1 MLDDL
6 DRCIIHAL
14 HIDGRAPFS
23 RIATVLGV
31 STQTVARRYRR
42 LRAEAGLRVV
52 GLAETRQ
59 AGHTQWMVRLTTTPA
74 TAQTLAHSL
83 ARRPDTSWV
92 KLVSGGTEIF
102 TLINAPHGVEVSQ
115 ALLLRDIPR
124 RAGITAVSAH
134 CVLHTYLGGPTTWR
148 GVTQAL
154 SERQQRELRPAGEPA
169 DAPAGQAS
177 HPRTAH
183 PAPPPRADADPDG
196 TPVRP
201 APSAQAD
208 GDPGPTSA
216 HSRTVQPVP
225 PARADQELLAGLRQ
239 DGRASYADLA
249 AATGWSQA
257 TVARHIADLRARGMV
272 FFDVEVDPAVLGATT
287 QALLW
292 MAVAPA
298 RLDHVATALAGHHEL
313 AVVAATTGP
322 TNLLA
327 QALCS
332 DPTELHH
339 YLTRRLGALDGIHTL
354 ETAPILH
361 TVKAAGTLSPAGTR
375 LGLSSAS

>member
-6 DRCIIHAL
+6 DRRVIHAL

-23 RIATVLGV
+23 RIAQVLGV

-52 GLAETRQ
+52 GLTEPGQ
-59 AGHTQWMVRLTTTPA
+59 AGQTQWMVRLTTTPS
-74 TAQTLAHSL
+74 TAQALARSL

-102 TLINAPHGVEVSQ
+102 AIVRAPHGVEVSR

-134 CVLHTYLGGPTTWR
+134 CLLHSYLGGPTAWR
-148 GVTQAL
+148 GTTQAL
-154 SERQQRELRPAGEPA
+154 SDRQQALLRPAHAPAAPDGNRSWAPA
-169 DAPAGQAS
+169 DHALL
-177 HPRTAH
+177 
-183 PAPPPRADADPDG
+183 DA
-196 TPVRP
+196 
-201 APSAQAD
+201 
-208 GDPGPTSA
+208 
-216 HSRTVQPVP
+216 
-225 PARADQELLAGLRQ
+225 LRR
-239 DGRASYADLA
+239 DGRASYGDLA
-249 AATGWSQA
+249 TATGWSQA
-257 TVARHIADLRARGMV
+257 TVARRLTDLRSRGV
-272 FFDVEVDPAVLGATT
+272 LFFDVEIDPVLLGATT

-298 RLDHVATALAGHHEL
+298 RLDHVATTLAGHREL

-327 QALCS
+327 QALCA
-332 DPTELHH
+332 DPAELHH
-339 YLTRRLGALDGIHTL
+339 YLTRRLGALDGIHTI

-361 TVKAAGTLSPAGTR
+361 TLKAAGSLDSAAR
-375 LGLSSAS
+375 LRSEP

>member
-6 DRCIIHAL
+6 DRGVIHAL

-23 RIATVLGV
+23 RIAAALGV

-52 GLAETRQ
+52 GLAESRQ
-59 AGHTQWMVRLTTTPA
+59 AGQTQWMIRLTTTPA
-74 TAQTLAHSL
+74 TTQALAYSL

-102 TLINAPHGVEVSQ
+102 TIVHAPHGVAVSR

-134 CVLHTYLGGPTTWR
+134 CMLHSYLGGPTAWR
-148 GVTQAL
+148 GIAQAL
-154 SERQQRELRPAGEPA
+154 SDRQQAQLRPAREPATAPFPAPAAPVHDPSVASVREPAKAPPRATA
-169 DAPAGQAS
+169 DAPTREPATPAG
-177 HPRTAH
+177 R
-183 PAPPPRADADPDG
+183 RA
-196 TPVRP
+196 
-201 APSAQAD
+201 
-208 GDPGPTSA
+208 
-216 HSRTVQPVP
+216 
-225 PARADQELLAGLRQ
+225 PARADRDLLDALRR
-239 DGRASYADLA
+239 DGRASYAELA

-257 TVARHIADLRARGMV
+257 TVARHLTDLRSRGTV
-272 FFDVEVDPAVLGATT
+272 FFDVEIDPALLGATT

-298 RLDHVATALAGHHEL
+298 RLDHVATTLAGHPEL

-327 QALCS
+327 QALCA
-332 DPTELHH
+332 DPAELHH

-361 TVKAAGTLSPAGTR
+361 TIKAAGSLDPAVARTPLR
-375 LGLSSAS
+375 SVP

>member
-14 HIDGRAPFS
+14 YIDGRAPFS

-42 LRAEAGLRVV
+42 LRVEAGLRVV

-102 TLINAPHGVEVSQ
+102 TLIHAPHGVEVSQ

-154 SERQQRELRPAGEPA
+154 SESQQRELRPAAEPG
-169 DAPAGQAS
+169 DALAGSAS
-177 HPRTAH
+177 HPRTAR
-183 PAPPPRADADPDG
+183 PASPDG
-196 TPVRP
+196 APTQSRMVRP
-201 APSAQAD
+201 A
-208 GDPGPTSA
+208 
-216 HSRTVQPVP
+216 P
-225 PARADQELLAGLRQ
+225 PARADQELLAALRQ

-257 TVARHIADLRARGMV
+257 TVARHIADLRARGTV
-272 FFDVEVDPAVLGATT
+272 FFDVEIDPAVLGATT

>member
-6 DRCIIHAL
+6 DRSVIHAL

-23 RIATVLGV
+23 RIADVLGV

-52 GLAETRQ
+52 GLAEPGQ
-59 AGHTQWMVRLTTTPA
+59 AGQTQWMVRLTTTPSTTQA
-74 TAQTLAHSL
+74 LARSL

-102 TLINAPHGVEVSQ
+102 TIVHAPHGVEVSR

-134 CVLHTYLGGPTTWR
+134 CLLHSYLGGPTAWR
-148 GVTQAL
+148 GTTQAL
-154 SERQQRELRPAGEPA
+154 SDRQQALLHPDAAVPGAARPTG
-169 DAPAGQAS
+169 APDTAS
-177 HPRTAH
+177 
-183 PAPPPRADADPDG
+183 
-196 TPVRP
+196 
-201 APSAQAD
+201 PSAQA
-208 GDPGPTSA
+208 GEPLPAPRRSPAVSA
-216 HSRTVQPVP
+216 GRRSW
-225 PARADQELLAGLRQ
+225 ARADQALLDALRH
-239 DGRASYADLA
+239 DGRASYGDLA
-249 AATGWSQA
+249 GATGWSQA
-257 TVARHIADLRARGMV
+257 TVARRLTDLRSRGV
-272 FFDVEVDPAVLGATT
+272 IFFDVEIDPVLLGATT

-298 RLDHVATALAGHHEL
+298 RLDHVATILAGHREL

-327 QALCS
+327 QALCA
-332 DPTELHH
+332 DPAELHH
-339 YLTRRLGALDGIHTL
+339 YLTRRLGALDGIHML

-361 TVKAAGTLSPAGTR
+361 TIKAAGSLGPAAR
-375 LGLSSAS
+375 LRSEA